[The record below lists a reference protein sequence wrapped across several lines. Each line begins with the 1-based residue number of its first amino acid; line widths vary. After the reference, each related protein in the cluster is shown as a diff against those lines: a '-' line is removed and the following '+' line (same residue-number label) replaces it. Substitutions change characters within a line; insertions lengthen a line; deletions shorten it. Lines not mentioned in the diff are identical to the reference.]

1 MLERLNTPVV
11 NAPVLAVVAP
21 TVPLMFMLAV
31 PVKLVTVP
39 LAGVPSAPPSYSN
52 VALALG
58 NVKVFSLLAGPLN
71 FVNPF
76 PVPPDVPA
84 IGVVA
89 VTVVKAPVAAVV
101 APTVPLKAPLLNV
114 PPVIVLPV
122 KVSADGRDS
131 VVVPDT
137 VVAVISFA
145 VPTTDTMTLD
155 IGVEFQLVPSHV
167 HVRPLAV

>member
-1 MLERLNTPVV
+1 MGVTRVG
-11 NAPVLAVVAP
+11 
-21 TVPLMFMLAV
+21 
-31 PVKLVTVP
+31 LV
-39 LAGVPSAPPSYSN
+39 
-52 VALALG
+52 
-58 NVKVFSLLAGPLN
+58 
-71 FVNPF
+71 
-76 PVPPDVPA
+76 
-84 IGVVA
+84 
-89 VTVVKAPVAAVV
+89 
-101 APTVPLKAPLLNV
+101 NV

-145 VPTTDTMTLD
+145 VPATDTMTLD